1 MSRRIAPLSAL
12 RAFEAAAR
20 HLSFTKAAEE
30 LNVTPAAVSHQIK
43 ALEDYCGLPLFRR
56 MTRALLLTDQGQ
68 AALPAL
74 QEGFD
79 LLAAATAQLSRP
91 QEDHVLTVSAAPSI
105 AGKWLVTRLERF
117 RMKHSDIDVRLDAA
131 NHLTD
136 FERDGVDLV
145 IRYGGGKYPGLH
157 VEPLF
162 QTDVIPVCSPALL
175 DGPRPLREP
184 ADLAEHTLLH
194 VSWSS
199 QDVTWPVWRMW
210 LLAAGV
216 DGVDAERGPRFNDLG
231 LVMQTAIA
239 GHGVALVP
247 IVLAADDLA
256 AGRLVRP
263 FELSVPVDFGYYI
276 VCPKHRMKE
285 PKVSAFAAWLREEA
299 AMTTG
304 EPASPLSNAGPG

>member
-1 MSRRIAPLSAL
+1 MPRRIAPLNAL

-30 LNVTPAAVSHQIK
+30 LHVTPAAISHQIE
-43 ALEDYCGLPLFRR
+43 ALEDYCGAPLFRR
-56 MTRALLLTDQGQ
+56 MTRSLLLTDQGQ

-74 QEGFD
+74 REGFD
-79 LLAAATAQLSRP
+79 RLAAASQQLARP
-91 QEDHVLTVSAAPSI
+91 HDDRVLTISTAPSI
-105 AGKWLVTRLERF
+105 AAKWLVTRLERF
-117 RMKHSDIDVRLDAA
+117 RKKQPDIDVRLDT
-131 NHLTD
+131 NDRLTD

-145 IRYGGGKYPGLH
+145 IRFGGGNYPGLH

-162 QTDVIPVCSPALL
+162 STNVFPVCSPELL
-175 DGPRPLREP
+175 TGPHPLKEP
-184 ADLAEHTLLH
+184 ADLAGHPLLH

-199 QDVTWPVWRMW
+199 QTVTWPAWRMW

-216 DGVDAERGPRFNDLG
+216 EGVDAERGPRFNDAG

-239 GHGVALVP
+239 GQGVALATD
-247 IVLAADDLA
+247 VLAADDLA

-276 VCPKHRMKE
+276 VCPKEKAE
-285 PKVSAFAAWLREEA
+285 NPTVAAFAAWLHEEA
-299 AMTTG
+299 GLMMG
-304 EPASPLSNAGPG
+304 G